1 MIICSC
7 NVLSDGDI
15 KACLKPGPACPRT
28 TSEVYKCFGCSP
40 KCGRCVR
47 SIRALMNEAVR
58 GAHADCGT
66 ACETNCPKPLLA
78 GRKPLPHVVAAQG
91 AQDAI
96 DVAEADPASSR
107 SPAQDIVARQ
117 AAERH
122 AAEQAAVA
130 VA

>member
-28 TSEVYKCFGCSP
+28 TAEVYKCFGCSP

-58 GAHADCGT
+58 EAHADCGA
-66 ACETNCPKPLLA
+66 ACDTNCPKPLLA
-78 GRKPLPHVVAAQG
+78 GRQPLPHVMAAQG
-91 AQDAI
+91 DGINAQAPNL
-96 DVAEADPASSR
+96 VAHQAS
-107 SPAQDIVARQ
+107 
-117 AAERH
+117 ERH
-122 AAEQAAVA
+122 AEQAALA
-130 VA
+130 HA